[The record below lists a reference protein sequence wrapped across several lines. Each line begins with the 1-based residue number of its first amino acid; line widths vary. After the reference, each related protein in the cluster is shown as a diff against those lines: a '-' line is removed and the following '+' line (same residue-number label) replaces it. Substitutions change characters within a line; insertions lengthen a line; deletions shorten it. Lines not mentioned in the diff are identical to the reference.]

1 MYLQEQNR
9 LEISALKVVVTGKIE
24 NSNYCVI
31 KIRRKIAQFGKG

>member
-9 LEISALKVVVTGKIE
+9 LEISALKVVTGKIE